1 MLYIISSHCLRAT
14 GGAIGH
20 CFIVKGKNCYLLKY
34 CLHSIF
40 VFRQVTNKQLYNVV
54 ENEDF
59 LGKHLGKNGKRKKK
73 RTSRFDNNSK

>member
-14 GGAIGH
+14 CGVIGH
-20 CFIVKGKNCYLLKY
+20 SFIVKGKNCYLLKY

-40 VFRQVTNKQLYNVV
+40 LFRQVTNKQLYNVV

-59 LGKHLGKNGKRKKK
+59 LRQALKQKWQKKK
-73 RTSRFDNNSK
+73 NEDVPI